1 VTEIT
6 WVWIADVLHGMAVP
20 RRAHHGTPRLSQEES
35 DGPMPEKHVL
45 RNALAKRKQQ
55 PAKQLTARQPAP
67 PMAAEPVRG
76 KGRPPG
82 KRSDPDYQPT
92 TVLLRHQTKK
102 MANRL
107 LEDGNTRQD
116 LSELI
121 EQLLVEWI
129 QQSLRNN
136 SAGEELNMLPV
147 RSLHKERTGKHR

>member
-1 VTEIT
+1 
-6 WVWIADVLHGMAVP
+6 
-20 RRAHHGTPRLSQEES
+20 
-35 DGPMPEKHVL
+35 MPEKNVL
-45 RNALAKRKQQ
+45 RNALAKPKQQ
-55 PAKQLTARQPAP
+55 PAKPLTARQPTP
-67 PMAAEPVRG
+67 PIAAEPVRG

-107 LEDGNTRQD
+107 LEDGNTGQD

-121 EQLLVEWI
+121 EQLLLEWI

-136 SAGEELNMLPV
+136 QAGEGITTWPT
-147 RSLHKERTGKHR
+147 RSLRKKRTDKNR